1 MLSRDDFTKETKRRL
16 AHRAGY
22 RCSNPGCRALT
33 AGPSD
38 AAADATTSIGVA
50 AHISAASPNGP
61 RFREELSADARSSID
76 NGIWLCQNHA
86 KVIDDDPERFPGTLL
101 FAWKEEAE
109 RVAREEVGVPAGEAP
124 HLTKVEAF
132 AERDTDGRIIV
143 FGKANLPNDTKLM
156 ISIRESGGGWL
167 YGQDK
172 CAVRHGAFSSRGF
185 SNKGHPL
192 PAKRY
197 HIAIVSYFNGPW
209 RQPESVLSGVGS
221 FGRRLIG
228 PQVIKVDPEF
238 DDSEKYVSAVFE
250 LPVGDHSNSRDGGY
264 SEGAAVEVV
273 KAAVLTVQGR
283 GKSSEPV
290 GRIVEWFL
298 SVPGLEEKDGWSAC
312 EVKDGVYEVLFSY
325 WDKDSPL
332 LAKWTVVA
340 GSGQVMYENKYAK
353 IMSYLSDA
361 K

>member
-1 MLSRDDFTKETKRRL
+1 MSSRDDFSRETKRRL

-22 RCSNPGCRALT
+22 RCSNPSCRALT

-50 AHISAASPNGP
+50 AHISAASPKGP
-61 RFREELSADARSSID
+61 RFREDLSADARSSID

-86 KVIDDDPERFPGTLL
+86 KAIDDDPQQFPESLL
-101 FAWKEEAE
+101 LAWREEAE

-124 HLTKVEAF
+124 HLVKVEAF
-132 AERDTDGRIIV
+132 AERDGDGRIIV

-156 ISIRESGGGWL
+156 ISVRESGGGWL

-172 CAVRHGAFSSRGF
+172 CAVRHGAFSSKGF
-185 SNKGHPL
+185 SNNGHPL
-192 PAKRY
+192 PPKRY

-209 RQPESVLSGVGS
+209 RQPESVLSGVGKL
-221 FGRRLIG
+221 GRRLIG
-228 PQVIKVDPEF
+228 PLVGKVDPEF

-250 LPVGDHSNSRDGGY
+250 FPVGDHARSRVDGY
-264 SEGAAVEVV
+264 SEGAAVEAV
-273 KAAVLTVQGR
+273 KAAFLTVQGR

-290 GRIVEWFL
+290 GKVVEWFL
-298 SVPGLEEKDGWSAC
+298 GVADLNENDGWSARQI
-312 EVKDGVYEVLFSY
+312 EGGVYEVVFSY
-325 WDKDSPL
+325 WDKGSPS

-340 GSGQVMYENKYAK
+340 GSGQVMYENRHAK
-353 IMSYLSDA
+353 IMSYLSDD
-361 K
+361 